1 MSNIVAIV
9 GRPNVGKSTFFN
21 RLVEKRQAIIHDE
34 SGVTRDR
41 HYGISEWNGKSF
53 TVIDTGGYVENTD
66 DIFENK
72 IKAQVILALKEASII
87 LFMVD
92 CRGGL
97 SSMDIDFSKILRQ
110 IDKDII
116 IVANKADN
124 KDAELNSSEF
134 YELGL
139 KDVPIIP
146 ISSISGSGTG
156 ELLDNIV
163 DKLNDYDDI
172 TEEKLPRISIL
183 GRPNVGKS
191 SFINSILGEERN
203 IVTDISGTTRDSI
216 DTRYNLFNKDFII
229 TDTAGIR
236 KKAKVKENI
245 EFYSVM
251 RSIQAMENSD
261 ICIIMVDAKQ
271 GFESQDMNILS
282 LAAKYKKG
290 MIIMIN
296 KWDLIKKDH
305 STAKIYEEELKNK
318 ISPLNFIPI
327 IFTSVINKQRI
338 HKVLENALSVFRNRS
353 QKISTSKLNNAILP
367 EIKKYPP
374 PAIKGKYIKI
384 KYITQLPTKTP
395 TIAFFCNLPQYIKES
410 YKRFLSNK
418 IREYFPLE
426 GVPISLVF
434 RKK

>member
-9 GRPNVGKSTFFN
+9 GRPNVGKSTLFN
-21 RLVEKRQAIIHDE
+21 RLVERRQAIIHDE

-41 HYGISEWNGKSF
+41 HYGMSEWNGKKF
-53 TVIDTGGYVENTD
+53 TVVDTGGYVENTD
-66 DIFENK
+66 DIFEKK
-72 IKAQVILALKEASII
+72 IKDQVVLALSEANVI

-92 CRGGL
+92 CKNGISTL
-97 SSMDIDFSKILRQ
+97 DNDFSRVIRQ
-110 IDKDII
+110 IKKDII

-124 KDAELNSSEF
+124 YELVLNSNEF

-139 KDVPIIP
+139 KETPIVP

-156 ELLDNIV
+156 ELLDLIV
-163 DKLNDYDDI
+163 DKLDENINNQD
-172 TEEKLPRISIL
+172 ESLPRISIL

-191 SFINSILGEERN
+191 SFINAILGEERN

-216 DTRYNLFNKDFII
+216 DTKYNLFKKEFII

-261 ICIIMVDAKQ
+261 ICIIMIDAVQ

-282 LAAKYKKG
+282 LVVKYKKG
-290 MIIMIN
+290 VILMIN
-296 KWDLIKKDH
+296 KWDLIKKDTH
-305 STAKIYEEELKNK
+305 SAREFEKKLNNK
-318 ISPLNFIPI
+318 ISPLNFVPV
-327 IFTSVINKQRI
+327 IFTSVLNKQRI
-338 HKVLENALSVFRNRS
+338 HKVLETAINVYDNRS
-353 QKISTSKLNNAILP
+353 QKITTSQLNNKMLT
-367 EIKKYPP
+367 EIEKYPP
-374 PAIKGKYIKI
+374 PATKGKYIKI

-395 TIAFFCNLPQYIKES
+395 TIAFFCNLPQYIKEP
-410 YKRFLSNK
+410 YKRFLLNK
-418 IREYFPLE
+418 LRTKFELE
-426 GVPISLVF
+426 GVPVTLVF

>member
-9 GRPNVGKSTFFN
+9 GRPNVGKSTLFN
-21 RLVEKRQAIIHDE
+21 RLVERRQAIIHDE

-41 HYGISEWNGKSF
+41 HYGISEWNGKKF
-53 TVIDTGGYVENTD
+53 TVIDTGGYVENSE
-66 DIFENK
+66 DIFEKK
-72 IKAQVILALKEASII
+72 IKDQVILALNEANVI

-92 CRGGL
+92 CKNGL
-97 SSMDIDFSKILRQ
+97 STLDDDFSKVIRQ
-110 IDKDII
+110 IKKDII
-116 IVANKADN
+116 LVANKADN
-124 KDAELNSSEF
+124 YELELNSNEF

-139 KDVPIIP
+139 KEIPIVP

-156 ELLDNIV
+156 ELLDLV
-163 DKLNDYDDI
+163 VSKLEVNTSAKDI
-172 TEEKLPRISIL
+172 SLPRISIL

-191 SFINSILGEERN
+191 SFVNAILGEERN

-216 DTRYNLFNKDFII
+216 DTKYNLFKKEFII

-261 ICIIMVDAKQ
+261 ICIIMIDAVQ

-282 LAAKYKKG
+282 LAVKYKKG
-290 MIIMIN
+290 IVLMIN
-296 KWDLIKKDH
+296 KWDLVKKNTN
-305 STAKIYEEELKNK
+305 STKEFEDKLNKK
-318 ISPLNFIPI
+318 ISPLNFAPVV
-327 IFTSVINKQRI
+327 FTSVINKQRI
-338 HKVLENALSVFRNRS
+338 HKVLESAVKVYENRS
-353 QKISTSKLNNAILP
+353 QKITTSQLNNTMLP
-367 EIKKYPP
+367 EIENYPP
-374 PAIKGKYIKI
+374 PSTKGKYIKI

-395 TIAFFCNLPQYIKES
+395 TIAFFCNLPQYIREP
-410 YKRFLSNK
+410 YKRFLLNK
-418 IREYFPLE
+418 LRTKFQLE
-426 GVPISLVF
+426 GVPVTIVF

>member
-1 MSNIVAIV
+1 MSNIIAIV
-9 GRPNVGKSTFFN
+9 GRPNVGKSTLFN
-21 RLVEKRQAIIHDE
+21 RLVERRQAIIHDE

-41 HYGISEWNGKSF
+41 HYGMSEWNGKKF
-53 TVIDTGGYVENTD
+53 TVVDTGGYVENTD
-66 DIFENK
+66 DIFEKK
-72 IKAQVILALKEASII
+72 IKDQVVLALSEANVI

-92 CRGGL
+92 CKNGISTL
-97 SSMDIDFSKILRQ
+97 DNDFSRVIRQ
-110 IDKDII
+110 IKKDII

-124 KDAELNSSEF
+124 YELVLNSNEF

-139 KDVPIIP
+139 KETPIVP

-156 ELLDNIV
+156 ELLDLIV
-163 DKLNDYDDI
+163 DKLDKNINNQD
-172 TEEKLPRISIL
+172 ESLPRISIL

-191 SFINSILGEERN
+191 SFINAILGEERN

-216 DTRYNLFNKDFII
+216 DTKYNLFKKEFII

-261 ICIIMVDAKQ
+261 ICIIMIDAVQ

-282 LAAKYKKG
+282 LVVKYKKG
-290 MIIMIN
+290 VILMIN
-296 KWDLIKKDH
+296 KWDLIKKDTH
-305 STAKIYEEELKNK
+305 SAREFEKKLNNK
-318 ISPLNFIPI
+318 ISPLNFVPV
-327 IFTSVINKQRI
+327 IFTSVLNKQRI
-338 HKVLENALSVFRNRS
+338 HKVLETAINVYDNRS
-353 QKISTSKLNNAILP
+353 QKITTSQLNNKMLT
-367 EIKKYPP
+367 EIEKYPP
-374 PAIKGKYIKI
+374 PATKGKYIKI

-395 TIAFFCNLPQYIKES
+395 TIAFFCNLPQYIKEP
-410 YKRFLSNK
+410 YKRFLLNK
-418 IREYFPLE
+418 LRTKFELE
-426 GVPISLVF
+426 GVPVSLVF

>member
-9 GRPNVGKSTFFN
+9 GRPNVGKSTLFN

-41 HYGISEWNGKSF
+41 HYGISDWNGKIF
-53 TVIDTGGYVENTD
+53 TVIDTGGYVEKTK

-72 IKAQVILALKEASII
+72 IKDQVVIALNEANLI

-92 CRGGL
+92 CKDGL
-97 SSMDIDFSKILRQ
+97 SPLDIDFAKIIRQ
-110 IDKDII
+110 IDKDLII
-116 IVANKADN
+116 IANKADN
-124 KDAELNSSEF
+124 REIEFNSSEF
-134 YELGL
+134 YKLGL
-139 KDVPIIP
+139 KDVPIVP

-156 ELLDNIV
+156 ELLDRV
-163 DKLNDYDDI
+163 VTKLDNFENQI
-172 TEEKLPRISIL
+172 TENLPRISIL

-191 SFINSILGEERN
+191 SFINSILREERN

-216 DTRYNLFNKDFII
+216 DTRYKLFNKDFII

-236 KKAKVKENI
+236 KKAKVRENI

-261 ICIIMVDAKQ
+261 VCIIIIDAQQ
-271 GFESQDMNILS
+271 GFENQDMNILG

-290 MIIMIN
+290 IILMIN
-296 KWDLIKKDH
+296 KWDLVDKDH
-305 STAKIYEEELKNK
+305 NTSIKYKEELENK
-318 ISPLNFIPI
+318 IAPLNYIPI

-338 HKVLENALSVFRNRS
+338 HKVLESAINVYENRS
-353 QKISTSKLNNAILP
+353 QKITTSQLNNQMLP
-367 EIKKYPP
+367 EIEKYPP
-374 PAIKGKYIKI
+374 PATKGKYIKI

-395 TIAFFCNLPQYIKES
+395 TIAFFCNLPQYIKEP
-410 YKRFLSNK
+410 YKRFLLNK
-418 IREYFPLE
+418 LRTKFKLE
-426 GVPISLVF
+426 GVPVTIVF

>member
-1 MSNIVAIV
+1 M

-92 CRGGL
+92 CRDGL

-318 ISPLNFIPI
+318 IAPLNFIPI

-338 HKVLENALSVFRNRS
+338 HKVLENALSVFR
-353 QKISTSKLNNAILP
+353 
-367 EIKKYPP
+367 
-374 PAIKGKYIKI
+374 
-384 KYITQLPTKTP
+384 
-395 TIAFFCNLPQYIKES
+395 
-410 YKRFLSNK
+410 LSL
-418 IREYFPLE
+418 IH
-426 GVPISLVF
+426 I
-434 RKK
+434 

>member
-110 IDKDII
+110 IDKDIV

-318 ISPLNFIPI
+318 IAPLNFIPI

-410 YKRFLSNK
+410 YKRILSNK

>member
-9 GRPNVGKSTFFN
+9 GRPNVGKSTLFN

-41 HYGISEWNGKSF
+41 HYGMSDWNGKKF
-53 TVIDTGGYVENTD
+53 TVIDTGGYVENTE
-66 DIFENK
+66 DIFEKK
-72 IKAQVILALKEASII
+72 IKDQVILALNEANII

-92 CRGGL
+92 CKNGISTL
-97 SSMDIDFSKILRQ
+97 DNDFARVIRQ
-110 IDKDII
+110 IKKDII

-124 KDAELNSSEF
+124 YELELNSNEF

-139 KDVPIIP
+139 KESTIIP

-156 ELLDNIV
+156 ELLDVIVNKLDDNI
-163 DKLNDYDDI
+163 KKNNDS
-172 TEEKLPRISIL
+172 LPRISIL

-191 SFINSILGEERN
+191 SFINAILGEERN

-216 DTRYNLFNKDFII
+216 DTKYNLFKKEFII

-251 RSIQAMENSD
+251 RSIQALEISD
-261 ICIIMVDAKQ
+261 ICIIMIDAVQ

-282 LAAKYKKG
+282 LAVKYKKG
-290 MIIMIN
+290 IILMIN
-296 KWDLIKKDH
+296 KWDLINKNTN
-305 STAKIYEEELKNK
+305 STKEFEEKLKNK
-318 ISPLNFIPI
+318 ISPLNYAPI
-327 IFTSVINKQRI
+327 IFTSVLNKQRI
-338 HKVLENALSVFRNRS
+338 HKVLESAINVFENRS
-353 QKISTSKLNNAILP
+353 QKITTSQLNNQMLP
-367 EIKKYPP
+367 EIEKYPP
-374 PAIKGKYIKI
+374 PATKGKYIKI

-395 TIAFFCNLPQYIKES
+395 TIAFFCNLPQYIKEP
-410 YKRFLSNK
+410 YKRYLLNK
-418 IREYFPLE
+418 LRTKFKLE
-426 GVPISLVF
+426 GVPVTLVF

>member
-92 CRGGL
+92 CRDGL

-318 ISPLNFIPI
+318 IAPLNFIPI

>member
-1 MSNIVAIV
+1 MSNIVSIV
-9 GRPNVGKSTFFN
+9 GRPNVGKSTLFN

-53 TVIDTGGYVENTD
+53 TVIDTGGYVENTE

-72 IKAQVILALKEASII
+72 IKDQVVLALNESSII

-92 CRGGL
+92 CKNGL
-97 SSMDIDFSKILRQ
+97 SALDIDFAKVVRQ
-110 IDKDII
+110 INKDVI

-124 KDAELNSSEF
+124 YELELNSNEF

-139 KDVPIIP
+139 SESQIIP

-156 ELLDNIV
+156 ELLDLV
-163 DKLNDYDDI
+163 VKKLDSDSENKN
-172 TEEKLPRISIL
+172 ENLPRISIL

-191 SFINSILGEERN
+191 SFTNSILGEERN

-216 DTRYNLFNKDFII
+216 DTKYNLFKKEFII

-236 KKAKVKENI
+236 KKSKVKENI

-261 ICIIMVDAKQ
+261 VCIIMIDAKQ

-290 MIIMIN
+290 IILMIN
-296 KWDLIKKDH
+296 KWDLINKETH
-305 STAKIYEEELKNK
+305 SARDYEEKLNKK

-327 IFTSVINKQRI
+327 VFTSVINKQRI
-338 HKVLENALSVFRNRS
+338 HKVLELAMKVYENRS
-353 QKISTSKLNNAILP
+353 KKITTSQLNNLILP
-367 EIKKYPP
+367 EIEKYPP
-374 PAIKGKYIKI
+374 PATKGKYIKI
-384 KYITQLPTKTP
+384 KYITQLPTRTP
-395 TIAFFCNLPQYIKES
+395 TIAFFCNLPQYIKEP

-418 IREYFPLE
+418 IRKKFSLE
-426 GVPISLVF
+426 GVPITLVF

>member
-9 GRPNVGKSTFFN
+9 GRPNVGKSTLFN

-41 HYGISEWNGKSF
+41 HYGMSDWNGKKF
-53 TVIDTGGYVENTD
+53 TVIDTGGYVENTE
-66 DIFENK
+66 DIFEKK
-72 IKAQVILALKEASII
+72 IKDQVILALNEANII

-92 CRGGL
+92 CKNGISTL
-97 SSMDIDFSKILRQ
+97 DNDFARVIRQ
-110 IDKDII
+110 IKKDII

-124 KDAELNSSEF
+124 YELELNSNEF

-139 KDVPIIP
+139 KESTIIP

-156 ELLDNIV
+156 ELLDVIVNKLDDNI
-163 DKLNDYDDI
+163 KKNDDN
-172 TEEKLPRISIL
+172 LPRISIL

-191 SFINSILGEERN
+191 SFINAILGEERN

-216 DTRYNLFNKDFII
+216 DTKYNLFKKEFII

-251 RSIQAMENSD
+251 RSIQALENSD
-261 ICIIMVDAKQ
+261 ICIIMIDAVQ

-282 LAAKYKKG
+282 LAVKYKKG
-290 MIIMIN
+290 IILMIN
-296 KWDLIKKDH
+296 KWDLINKNTN
-305 STAKIYEEELKNK
+305 STKEFEEKLKNK
-318 ISPLNFIPI
+318 ISPLNYAPI
-327 IFTSVINKQRI
+327 IFTSVLNKQRI
-338 HKVLENALSVFRNRS
+338 HKVLESAINVFENRS
-353 QKISTSKLNNAILP
+353 QKITTSQLNNQMLP
-367 EIKKYPP
+367 EIEKYPP
-374 PAIKGKYIKI
+374 PATKGKYIKI

-395 TIAFFCNLPQYIKES
+395 TIAFFCNLPQYIKEP
-410 YKRFLSNK
+410 YKRFLLNK
-418 IREYFPLE
+418 LRKKFQLE
-426 GVPISLVF
+426 GVPVTLVF

>member
-9 GRPNVGKSTFFN
+9 GRPNVGKSTLFN
-21 RLVEKRQAIIHDE
+21 RLVERRQAIIHDE

-41 HYGISEWNGKSF
+41 HYGISEWNGKKF
-53 TVIDTGGYVENTD
+53 TVIDTGGYVENSE
-66 DIFENK
+66 DIFEKK
-72 IKAQVILALKEASII
+72 IKDQVILALNEANVI

-92 CRGGL
+92 CKNGL
-97 SSMDIDFSKILRQ
+97 STLDDDFSNVIRQ
-110 IDKDII
+110 IKKDII
-116 IVANKADN
+116 LVANKADN
-124 KDAELNSSEF
+124 YELELNSNEF

-139 KDVPIIP
+139 KEVPIVP

-156 ELLDNIV
+156 ELLDLV
-163 DKLNDYDDI
+163 VSKLEINTGEKDI
-172 TEEKLPRISIL
+172 SLPRISIL

-191 SFINSILGEERN
+191 SFVNAILGEERN

-216 DTRYNLFNKDFII
+216 DTKYNLFKKEFII

-261 ICIIMVDAKQ
+261 ICIIMIDAVQ

-282 LAAKYKKG
+282 LAVKYKKG
-290 MIIMIN
+290 IVLMIN
-296 KWDLIKKDH
+296 KWDLVEKNTN
-305 STAKIYEEELKNK
+305 STKEFEDKLNKK
-318 ISPLNFIPI
+318 ISPLNFAPVV
-327 IFTSVINKQRI
+327 FTSVINKQRI
-338 HKVLENALSVFRNRS
+338 HKVLELAVKVYENRS
-353 QKISTSKLNNAILP
+353 QKITTSQLNNTMLP
-367 EIKKYPP
+367 EIENYPP
-374 PAIKGKYIKI
+374 PSTKGKYIKI

-395 TIAFFCNLPQYIKES
+395 TIAFFCNLPQYIREP
-410 YKRFLSNK
+410 YKRFLLNK
-418 IREYFPLE
+418 LRTKFQLE
-426 GVPISLVF
+426 GVPVTLVF

>member
-1 MSNIVAIV
+1 MSNIIAIV
-9 GRPNVGKSTFFN
+9 GRPNVGKSTLFN
-21 RLVEKRQAIIHDE
+21 RLVERRQAIIHDE

-41 HYGISEWNGKSF
+41 HYGMSEWNGKKF
-53 TVIDTGGYVENTD
+53 TVVDTGGYVENTD
-66 DIFENK
+66 DIFEKK
-72 IKAQVILALKEASII
+72 IKDQVVLALSEANVI

-92 CRGGL
+92 CKNGISTL
-97 SSMDIDFSKILRQ
+97 DNDFSRVIRQ
-110 IDKDII
+110 IKKDII

-124 KDAELNSSEF
+124 YELVLNSNEF

-139 KDVPIIP
+139 KETPIVP

-156 ELLDNIV
+156 ELLDLIV
-163 DKLNDYDDI
+163 DKLDENINNQD
-172 TEEKLPRISIL
+172 ESLPRISIL

-191 SFINSILGEERN
+191 SFINAILGEERN

-216 DTRYNLFNKDFII
+216 DTKYNLFKKEFII

-261 ICIIMVDAKQ
+261 ICIIMIDAVQ

-282 LAAKYKKG
+282 LAVKYKKG
-290 MIIMIN
+290 IILMIN
-296 KWDLIKKDH
+296 KWDLIKKDTH
-305 STAKIYEEELKNK
+305 SAREFEKKLNNK
-318 ISPLNFIPI
+318 ISPLNFVPV
-327 IFTSVINKQRI
+327 IFTSVLNKQRI
-338 HKVLENALSVFRNRS
+338 HKVLETAINVYDNRS
-353 QKISTSKLNNAILP
+353 QKITTSQLNNKMLT
-367 EIKKYPP
+367 EIEKYPP
-374 PAIKGKYIKI
+374 PATKGKYIKI

-395 TIAFFCNLPQYIKES
+395 TIAFFCNLPQYIKEP
-410 YKRFLSNK
+410 YKRFLLNK
-418 IREYFPLE
+418 LRTKFELE
-426 GVPISLVF
+426 GVPVTLVF

>member
-9 GRPNVGKSTFFN
+9 GRPNVGKSTLFN
-21 RLVEKRQAIIHDE
+21 RLVERRQAIIHDE

-41 HYGISEWNGKSF
+41 HYGISEWNGKKF
-53 TVIDTGGYVENTD
+53 TVIDTGGYVENSE
-66 DIFENK
+66 DIFEKK
-72 IKAQVILALKEASII
+72 IKDQVILALNEANVI

-92 CRGGL
+92 CKNGL
-97 SSMDIDFSKILRQ
+97 STLDDDFSNVIRQ
-110 IDKDII
+110 IKKDII
-116 IVANKADN
+116 LVANKADN
-124 KDAELNSSEF
+124 YELELNSNEF

-139 KDVPIIP
+139 KEVPIVP

-156 ELLDNIV
+156 ELLDLV
-163 DKLNDYDDI
+163 VSKLEINTSEKDI
-172 TEEKLPRISIL
+172 SLPRISIL

-191 SFINSILGEERN
+191 SFVNAILGEERN

-216 DTRYNLFNKDFII
+216 DTKYNLFKKEFII

-261 ICIIMVDAKQ
+261 ICIIMIDAVQ

-282 LAAKYKKG
+282 LAVKYKKG
-290 MIIMIN
+290 IVLMIN
-296 KWDLIKKDH
+296 KWDLVEKNTY
-305 STAKIYEEELKNK
+305 STKEFEDKLNKK
-318 ISPLNFIPI
+318 ISPLNFAPVV
-327 IFTSVINKQRI
+327 FTSVINKQRI
-338 HKVLENALSVFRNRS
+338 HKVLELAVKVYENRS
-353 QKISTSKLNNAILP
+353 QKITTSQLNNTMLP
-367 EIKKYPP
+367 EIENYPP
-374 PAIKGKYIKI
+374 PSTKGKYIKI

-395 TIAFFCNLPQYIKES
+395 TIAFFCNLPQYIKEP
-410 YKRFLSNK
+410 YKRFLLNK
-418 IREYFPLE
+418 LRTKFQLE
-426 GVPISLVF
+426 GVPVTLVF

>member
-9 GRPNVGKSTFFN
+9 GRPNVGKSTLFN

-41 HYGISEWNGKSF
+41 HYGISDWNGKIF
-53 TVIDTGGYVENTD
+53 TVIDTGGYVEKTK

-72 IKAQVILALKEASII
+72 IKDQVVIALNEANLI

-92 CRGGL
+92 CKDGL
-97 SSMDIDFSKILRQ
+97 SPLDIDFAKIIRQ
-110 IDKDII
+110 IDKDLII
-116 IVANKADN
+116 IANKADN
-124 KDAELNSSEF
+124 REIEFNSSEF
-134 YELGL
+134 YKLGL
-139 KDVPIIP
+139 KDVPIVP

-156 ELLDNIV
+156 ELLDRV
-163 DKLNDYDDI
+163 VTKLDNFENQI
-172 TEEKLPRISIL
+172 TENLPRISIL

-191 SFINSILGEERN
+191 SFINSILREERN

-216 DTRYNLFNKDFII
+216 DTRYKLFNKDFII

-236 KKAKVKENI
+236 KKAKVRENI

-251 RSIQAMENSD
+251 RSIQAMQNSD
-261 ICIIMVDAKQ
+261 VCIIIIDAQQ
-271 GFESQDMNILS
+271 GFENQDMNILG

-290 MIIMIN
+290 IILMIN
-296 KWDLIKKDH
+296 KWDLIDKDH
-305 STAKIYEEELKNK
+305 NTSIKYKEELENK
-318 ISPLNFIPI
+318 IAPLNYIPI

-338 HKVLENALSVFRNRS
+338 HKVLESAINVYENRS
-353 QKISTSKLNNAILP
+353 QKITTSQLNNQMLP
-367 EIKKYPP
+367 EIEKYPP
-374 PAIKGKYIKI
+374 PATKGKYIKI

-395 TIAFFCNLPQYIKES
+395 TIAFFCNLPQYIKEP
-410 YKRFLSNK
+410 YKRFLLNK
-418 IREYFPLE
+418 LRTKFKLE
-426 GVPISLVF
+426 GVPVTIVF

>member
-1 MSNIVAIV
+1 MSNIIAIV
-9 GRPNVGKSTFFN
+9 GRPNVGKSTLFN
-21 RLVEKRQAIIHDE
+21 RLVERRQAIIHDE

-41 HYGISEWNGKSF
+41 HYGMSEWNGKKF
-53 TVIDTGGYVENTD
+53 TVVDTGGYVENTD
-66 DIFENK
+66 DIFEKK
-72 IKAQVILALKEASII
+72 IKDQVVLALDEANVI

-92 CRGGL
+92 CKNVVSTL
-97 SSMDIDFSKILRQ
+97 DNDFSKVIRQ
-110 IDKDII
+110 IKKDII

-124 KDAELNSSEF
+124 YELVLNSNEF

-139 KDVPIIP
+139 KETPIVP

-156 ELLDNIV
+156 ELLDLIVEKLDDNINNQ
-163 DKLNDYDDI
+163 D
-172 TEEKLPRISIL
+172 ESLPRISIL

-191 SFINSILGEERN
+191 SFINAILGEERN

-216 DTRYNLFNKDFII
+216 DTRYNLFKKEFII

-251 RSIQAMENSD
+251 RSIKAMESSD
-261 ICIIMVDAKQ
+261 ICIIMIDAVQ

-282 LAAKYKKG
+282 LAVKYKKG
-290 MIIMIN
+290 IILMIN
-296 KWDLIKKDH
+296 KWDLINKDTN
-305 STAKIYEEELKNK
+305 SAKEFEEKLKNK
-318 ISPLNFIPI
+318 ITPLNFAPV

-338 HKVLENALSVFRNRS
+338 HKVLENAINVYENRS
-353 QKISTSKLNNAILP
+353 QKITTSQLNNQMLP

-374 PAIKGKYIKI
+374 PATKGKYIKI

-395 TIAFFCNLPQYIKES
+395 TIAFFCNLPQYIKEP
-410 YKRFLSNK
+410 YKRFLLNK
-418 IREYFPLE
+418 LRTKFQLE
-426 GVPISLVF
+426 GVPVTLVF

>member
-1 MSNIVAIV
+1 MSNIVSIV
-9 GRPNVGKSTFFN
+9 GRPNVGKSTLFN

-53 TVIDTGGYVENTD
+53 TVIDTGGYVENTE

-72 IKAQVILALKEASII
+72 IKDQVVLALNESSII

-92 CRGGL
+92 CKNGL
-97 SSMDIDFSKILRQ
+97 SALDIDFAKVVRQ
-110 IDKDII
+110 INKDVI

-124 KDAELNSSEF
+124 YELELNSNEF

-139 KDVPIIP
+139 NESQIIP

-156 ELLDNIV
+156 ELLDLV
-163 DKLNDYDDI
+163 VKKLDSDSENKN
-172 TEEKLPRISIL
+172 ENLPRISIL

-191 SFINSILGEERN
+191 SFTNSILGEERN

-216 DTRYNLFNKDFII
+216 DTKYNLFKKEFII

-236 KKAKVKENI
+236 KKSKVKENI

-261 ICIIMVDAKQ
+261 VCIIMIDAKQ

-290 MIIMIN
+290 IILMIN
-296 KWDLIKKDH
+296 KWDLINKETH
-305 STAKIYEEELKNK
+305 SARDYEEKLNKK

-327 IFTSVINKQRI
+327 VFTSVINKQRI
-338 HKVLENALSVFRNRS
+338 HKALELAMKVYENRS
-353 QKISTSKLNNAILP
+353 KKITTSQLNNLILP
-367 EIKKYPP
+367 EIEKYPP
-374 PAIKGKYIKI
+374 PATKGKYIKI
-384 KYITQLPTKTP
+384 KYITQLPTRTP
-395 TIAFFCNLPQYIKES
+395 TIAFFCNLPQYIKEP

-418 IREYFPLE
+418 IRKKFSLE
-426 GVPISLVF
+426 GVPITLVF

>member
-9 GRPNVGKSTFFN
+9 GRPNVGKSTLFN
-21 RLVEKRQAIIHDE
+21 RLVERRQAIIHDE

-41 HYGISEWNGKSF
+41 HYGISEWNGKKF
-53 TVIDTGGYVENTD
+53 TVIDTGGYVENSE
-66 DIFENK
+66 DIFEKK
-72 IKAQVILALKEASII
+72 IKDQVILALNEANVI

-92 CRGGL
+92 CKNGL
-97 SSMDIDFSKILRQ
+97 STLDDDFSKVIRQ
-110 IDKDII
+110 IKKDII
-116 IVANKADN
+116 LVANKADN
-124 KDAELNSSEF
+124 YELELNSNEF

-139 KDVPIIP
+139 KEIPIVP

-156 ELLDNIV
+156 ELLDLV
-163 DKLNDYDDI
+163 VSKLEVNTSAKDI
-172 TEEKLPRISIL
+172 SLPRISIL

-191 SFINSILGEERN
+191 SFVNAILGEERN

-216 DTRYNLFNKDFII
+216 DTKYNLFKKEFII

-261 ICIIMVDAKQ
+261 ICIIMIDALQ

-282 LAAKYKKG
+282 LAVKYKKG
-290 MIIMIN
+290 IVLMIN
-296 KWDLIKKDH
+296 KWDLVKKNTN
-305 STAKIYEEELKNK
+305 STKEFEDKLNKK
-318 ISPLNFIPI
+318 ISPLNFAPVV
-327 IFTSVINKQRI
+327 FTSVINKQRI
-338 HKVLENALSVFRNRS
+338 HKVLESAVKVYENRS
-353 QKISTSKLNNAILP
+353 QKITTSQLNNTMLP
-367 EIKKYPP
+367 EIENYPP
-374 PAIKGKYIKI
+374 PSTKGKYIKI

-395 TIAFFCNLPQYIKES
+395 TIAFFCNLPQYIREP
-410 YKRFLSNK
+410 YKRFLLNK
-418 IREYFPLE
+418 LRTKFQLE
-426 GVPISLVF
+426 GVPVTLVF

>member
-229 TDTAGIR
+229 TDTAGVR

-318 ISPLNFIPI
+318 IAPLNFIPI

-426 GVPISLVF
+426 GVPISVVF

>member
-41 HYGISEWNGKSF
+41 HYGLSEWNGKSF

-116 IVANKADN
+116 IVANKAGN

-261 ICIIMVDAKQ
+261 ICIIMVDAKH

-318 ISPLNFIPI
+318 IAPLNFIPI

>member
-9 GRPNVGKSTFFN
+9 GRPNVGKSTLFN
-21 RLVEKRQAIIHDE
+21 RLVERRQAIIHDE

-41 HYGISEWNGKSF
+41 HYGISDWNGKIF
-53 TVIDTGGYVENTD
+53 TVIDTGGYVENTN

-72 IKAQVILALKEASII
+72 IKDQVILALNEANLI

-92 CRGGL
+92 CKDGL
-97 SSMDIDFSKILRQ
+97 SPLDIDFAKIIRQ
-110 IDKDII
+110 IHKDVII
-116 IVANKADN
+116 IANKADN
-124 KDAELNSSEF
+124 REIEFNSSEF
-134 YELGL
+134 YKLGL
-139 KDVPIIP
+139 KDIPIVP

-156 ELLDNIV
+156 ELLDKV
-163 DKLNDYDDI
+163 VTKLDNFETQI
-172 TEEKLPRISIL
+172 TEDLPRISIL

-216 DTRYNLFNKDFII
+216 DTRYRLFNKDFII

-251 RSIQAMENSD
+251 RSIQALENSD
-261 ICIIMVDAKQ
+261 VCIIIINAQQ
-271 GFESQDMNILS
+271 GFESQDMNILG

-290 MIIMIN
+290 IVLMIN
-296 KWDLIKKDH
+296 KWDLIDKDH
-305 STAKIYEEELKNK
+305 NTSIKYKEELESK
-318 ISPLNFIPI
+318 IAPLNYVPI
-327 IFTSVINKQRI
+327 VFTSVINKQRI
-338 HKVLENALSVFRNRS
+338 HKVLDYSLKVYGDRR
-353 QKISTSKLNNAILP
+353 QKMTTSKLNNTILP
-367 EIKKYPP
+367 EIKRYPP
-374 PAIKGKYIKI
+374 PATKGKYIKI

-395 TIAFFCNLPQYIKES
+395 TIAFFCNLPQYIKEP

-418 IREYFPLE
+418 IREHFSLE

>member
-21 RLVEKRQAIIHDE
+21 RLVEKRQAIIDDE

-139 KDVPIIP
+139 KMF
-146 ISSISGSGTG
+146 
-156 ELLDNIV
+156 LLFQFH
-163 DKLNDYDDI
+163 L
-172 TEEKLPRISIL
+172 L
-183 GRPNVGKS
+183 VGQ
-191 SFINSILGEERN
+191 E
-203 IVTDISGTTRDSI
+203 
-216 DTRYNLFNKDFII
+216 
-229 TDTAGIR
+229 
-236 KKAKVKENI
+236 
-245 EFYSVM
+245 
-251 RSIQAMENSD
+251 
-261 ICIIMVDAKQ
+261 
-271 GFESQDMNILS
+271 
-282 LAAKYKKG
+282 
-290 MIIMIN
+290 
-296 KWDLIKKDH
+296 
-305 STAKIYEEELKNK
+305 
-318 ISPLNFIPI
+318 
-327 IFTSVINKQRI
+327 
-338 HKVLENALSVFRNRS
+338 LENF
-353 QKISTSKLNNAILP
+353 
-367 EIKKYPP
+367 
-374 PAIKGKYIKI
+374 
-384 KYITQLPTKTP
+384 
-395 TIAFFCNLPQYIKES
+395 
-410 YKRFLSNK
+410 
-418 IREYFPLE
+418 
-426 GVPISLVF
+426 
-434 RKK
+434 